1 MDQENKEED
10 IIETQVEPDVPN
22 SPEEVRPIDATDED
36 LSFKQTYEKA
46 SAAVAISYDEDK
58 QSPFVSALGYESR
71 AQAIVDMAKELGLY
85 VHKDPALFNQLKNL
99 KEGEEI
105 PKDLY
110 VIIATILSFS
120 YYLQGKT
127 PEKYRRAD
135 GSTAINTEA

>member
-1 MDQENKEED
+1 M
-10 IIETQVEPDVPN
+10 
-22 SPEEVRPIDATDED
+22 
-36 LSFKQTYEKA
+36 
-46 SAAVAISYDEDK
+46 AISYDEDK

-105 PKDLY
+105 PKELY
-110 VIIATILSFS
+110 IIIATILSFS